1 MKHQTQKLVREADTA
16 NQARNYIKANK
27 LLGKAIAHEPNNLEV
42 KIKYATSLFGIS
54 DYVKSADYFHRLHVE
69 EPNDINVWSGC
80 VASYLKLGDF
90 ELASQFLKKIV
101 SKNPDDYEA
110 WLNLCY
116 AAGSA
121 SQHTD
126 TLFYAMQAMELKPL
140 DTRSH
145 NNLGCALLGL
155 RRYKDA
161 LMSFGTALTIE
172 PDNLDALSN
181 IATIYSLTGNQD
193 EAISAYEQCLALTKN
208 DSAFVDAIKYRMSFD
223 LLRKGDLKQGW
234 QMYDY
239 GFKPVD
245 TRSRSP
251 KRHFPVPLWD
261 GHELKEERLLVW
273 REQGL
278 GDELLFFGALR
289 DVQKRVKNLI
299 IECDTRLIKT
309 MQRSFPDAVVRA
321 ESVRNAP
328 QLPPLFDD
336 FDYHVPAGSLM
347 SIFRNSIE
355 DFRST
360 EAYIK
365 PDPER
370 TSEFKRRLATLPN
383 RFKIGICW
391 RSGILNAE
399 RNSSYTPVSD
409 WEPILRLPNVDII
422 NLQYGD
428 CREELDNVQAHFGI
442 TIHQWD
448 DLNLKDDL
456 DGVFSLAACLD
467 HVVSVTT
474 APSVMAAAVGTPTSV
489 LMPRSAWTLFGSN
502 EYLIFPKMT
511 PYICNEGEALNT
523 LIPAL
528 ADGVHHALEASIKN

>member
-1 MKHQTQKLVREADTA
+1 MKFQTKKLIQSAEVATKSRNYTKA
-16 NQARNYIKANK
+16 NQ
-27 LLGKAIAHEPNNLEV
+27 LLGKAVAQEPENLDV
-42 KIKYATSLFGIS
+42 KIRYATSLFAMS
-54 DYVKSADYFHRLHVE
+54 DFVKSADHFHRLHIDA
-69 EPNDINVWSGC
+69 PDDTNIWNGC
-80 VASYLKLGDF
+80 IVSYLKLGNF
-90 ELASQFLKKIV
+90 EVATQFLKKMV
-101 SKNPDDYEA
+101 SKNPEDYES
-110 WLNLCY
+110 WLNLCF

-121 SQHTD
+121 GQHAD
-126 TLFYAMQAMELKPL
+126 TLFYAMQALELKPL

-145 NNLGCALLGL
+145 NNLGCALLGM

-161 LMSFGTALTIE
+161 LMSFQTALTIE
-172 PDNLDALSN
+172 PGNLDSLSN
-181 IATIYSLTGNQD
+181 IATIYSLTGNT
-193 EAISAYEQCLALTKN
+193 ELALETYEQCLKFSDQGSEYHDT
-208 DSAFVDAIKYRMSFD
+208 IKYRMSFD
-223 LLRKGDLKQGW
+223 LLRIGDLKQGW

-245 TRSRSP
+245 MRSRSP

-261 GHELKEERLLVW
+261 GRELKEERLLVW

-289 DVQKRVKNLI
+289 DVQKHVKHLI
-299 IECDTRLIKT
+299 IECDPRLVKS
-309 MQRSFPDAVVRA
+309 MQRSFPAATVRA
-321 ESVRNAP
+321 QSVRNAP
-328 QLPPLFDD
+328 QLPPMFDD
-336 FDYHVPAGSLM
+336 FDYQIPAGSLM
-347 SIFRNSIE
+347 ALFRNSIE

-365 PDPER
+365 PDTER
-370 TSEFKRRLATLPN
+370 VIEFKKRLAALPH
-383 RFKIGICW
+383 RYKIGICW
-391 RSGILNAE
+391 RSGTLNAE
-399 RNSSYTPVSD
+399 RNSSYTPISD

-489 LMPRSAWTLFGSN
+489 LMPRSAWTLFGSD
-502 EYLIFPKMT
+502 EYLIFPGMT
-511 PYICNEGEALNT
+511 PYICPEGQSLNE
-523 LIPAL
+523 LIPSL
-528 ADGVHHALEASIKN
+528 ANGLLKSLEDSL